1 MALSREEVLKIAN
14 LARLEFKDEE
24 IEKFQHE
31 LNDILKYIDIL
42 GELDTSDVEPLLHT
56 NEMQNILRDDF
67 VKESVSPELATK
79 NAPQSDEGTFI
90 VPKVVG

>member
-42 GELDTSDVEPLLHT
+42 GELDTSNVEPLLQT
-56 NEMQNILRDDF
+56 NEMQNVLREDT
-67 VKESVSPELATK
+67 VKESLSPELATK
-79 NAPQSDEGTFI
+79 NAPQSEDGTFI

>member
-42 GELDTSDVEPLLHT
+42 NEVDTSDVSPLFHT
-56 NEMQNILRDDF
+56 NEMQNILRDDK
-67 VKESVSPELATK
+67 VKESLSQELAIK
-79 NAPQSDEGTFI
+79 NAPQSESGTFI